1 VGIYTMLG
9 DSHTDILARLMD
21 VSSLRAKVHAAN
33 LANQNTPGYKAQR
46 VEFDAAFQAALDAG
60 GDLDAVQP
68 EVVTAGGGMEQADGN
83 NVSVDRE
90 VLDQAQNAALYNSY
104 ATLAQGR
111 KKLLTIAI
119 TASPGG

>member
-1 VGIYTMLG
+1 MLG
-9 DSHTDILARLMD
+9 DTHTDILARLMD
-21 VSSLRAKVHAAN
+21 VSALRAKVHAAN

-46 VEFDAAFQAALDAG
+46 VEFDAAFQEALDAG
-60 GDLDAVQP
+60 DDPNSVQP
-68 EVVTAGGGMEQADGN
+68 LVVDGGGGMEQADGN

-90 VLDQAQNAALYNSY
+90 VLDQTQNAALYNSY